1 LHFDRIVVTN
11 KNSHGMNEKVHKMS
25 KYPKIPG
32 ATIRRLS
39 NYLKALED
47 LESKNEKV
55 ASSALL
61 AEICNV
67 NAAQVR
73 KDFAYFG
80 EFGIRGMGY
89 NVKELKFHIKE
100 ILGVNREWRIAVIG
114 IGNMGSALLVYKDF
128 LKQNYKI
135 VAAFDIDPVSVIG
148 RISERMGKPVEILHV
163 DMLKEVIKARNIEI
177 GIITT
182 PPGAAQQIADL
193 LSETEI
199 KGILNFAPLPVRS
212 HGNIPLRNIFF
223 TAALDNLVYYL
234 SN

>member
-1 LHFDRIVVTN
+1 VEQERSGRGFVKTA
-11 KNSHGMNEKVHKMS
+11 
-25 KYPKIPG
+25 KYPKIPE

-47 LESKNEKV
+47 LEIKGEKV
-55 ASSALL
+55 ASSALI
-61 AEICNV
+61 ASICSV

-100 ILGVNREWRIAVIG
+100 ILGINRVWRIAVIG

-148 RISERMGKPVEILHV
+148 RISERMGKPVEILHI
-163 DMLKEVIKARNIEI
+163 DTLKEVAPPPPPPPPP
-177 GIITT
+177 ITT
-182 PPGAAQQIADL
+182 SPQGAQKVANL
-193 LSETEI
+193 LVEANV
-199 KGILNFAPLPVRS
+199 KGILNFSPSPVTVPKQ
-212 HGNIPLRNIFF
+212 IKLRNIFF

>member
-1 LHFDRIVVTN
+1 
-11 KNSHGMNEKVHKMS
+11 MA

-32 ATIRRLS
+32 ATVRRLS
-39 NYLKALED
+39 NYLKCLED
-47 LESKNEKV
+47 LETKNEKV

-61 AEICNV
+61 ATICNV

-89 NVKELKFHIKE
+89 NIKELEYHIKE

-128 LKQNYKI
+128 LKQNYRI
-135 VAAFDIDPVSVIG
+135 VAAFDIDPVKVIG
-148 RISERMGKPVEILHV
+148 QISEKMGKPVEILP
-163 DMLKEVIKARNIEI
+163 MERLKEVIETRNVEI
-177 GIITT
+177 GIITA
-182 PPGAAQQIADL
+182 PPGEAQKVADL
-193 LSETEI
+193 LADANI
-199 KGILNFAPLPVRS
+199 KGILNFSPAPVRAVDPV
-212 HGNIPLRNIFF
+212 IVRNVFF

-234 SN
+234 TN

>member
-1 LHFDRIVVTN
+1 
-11 KNSHGMNEKVHKMS
+11 MA
-25 KYPKIPG
+25 KYPKFPG
-32 ATIRRLS
+32 ASIRRLS
-39 NYLKALED
+39 NYLKVVED

-100 ILGVNREWRIAVIG
+100 ILGINREWRIAVVG

-163 DMLKEVIKARNIEI
+163 DRLKEVIKARNIEI

-182 PPGAAQQIADL
+182 PPEAAQQIADL
-193 LSETEI
+193 LSETEV
-199 KGILNFAPLPVRS
+199 KGILNFAPSPVRA
-212 HGNIPLRNIFF
+212 HGNVPLKNVFF

>member
-1 LHFDRIVVTN
+1 M
-11 KNSHGMNEKVHKMS
+11 G
-25 KYPKIPG
+25 KYPKIPE

-39 NYLKALED
+39 NYLKCLED

-61 AEICNV
+61 ASMCNV

-89 NVKELKFHIKE
+89 NVKELKYHIKE
-100 ILGVNREWRIAVIG
+100 ILGINREWRIAVIG

-128 LKQNYKI
+128 LKQNYNI
-135 VAAFDIDPVSVIG
+135 VAAFDIDPAKVIG
-148 RISERMGKPVEILHV
+148 HISERMGRPVEILHI
-163 DMLKEVIKARNIEI
+163 DRLKEVVDARNIEI

-182 PPGAAQQIADL
+182 PPQEAQKVADQL
-193 LSETEI
+193 VEANV
-199 KGILNFAPLPVRS
+199 KGILNFSPAPVRA
-212 HGNIPLRNIFF
+212 PEKVKLRNLFF
-223 TAALDNLVYYL
+223 TSALDNLVYYL
-234 SN
+234 TN

>member
-1 LHFDRIVVTN
+1 
-11 KNSHGMNEKVHKMS
+11 
-25 KYPKIPG
+25 
-32 ATIRRLS
+32 
-39 NYLKALED
+39 
-47 LESKNEKV
+47 
-55 ASSALL
+55 
-61 AEICNV
+61 
-67 NAAQVR
+67 
-73 KDFAYFG
+73 
-80 EFGIRGMGY
+80 MGY

-100 ILGVNREWRIAVIG
+100 ILGINREWRIAVVG

-163 DMLKEVIKARNIEI
+163 DRLKEVIKARNIEI
-177 GIITT
+177 GIIST
-182 PPGAAQQIADL
+182 PPEAAQQIADM

-199 KGILNFAPLPVRS
+199 KGILNFAPSPVRA
-212 HGNIPLRNIFF
+212 HGNVPLKNVFF

>member
-1 LHFDRIVVTN
+1 MIN
-11 KNSHGMNEKVHKMS
+11 KEKIFKRNRKMA
-25 KYPKIPG
+25 KYTKIPE

-39 NYLKALED
+39 NYLKCLGD
-47 LESKNEKV
+47 LETKNERV
-55 ASSALL
+55 ASSALI
-61 AEICNV
+61 ANICNV

-89 NVKELKFHIKE
+89 NVKELKRNIKE
-100 ILGVNREWRIAVIG
+100 ILGINREWRIAVVG

-135 VAAFDIDPVSVIG
+135 VAAFDVQPERVIG
-148 RISERMGKPVEILHV
+148 HISERVGRPVEILHV
-163 DMLKEVIKARNIEI
+163 ERLKEVVKARNIEI

-182 PPGAAQQIADL
+182 PPQEAQKVADWL
-193 LSETEI
+193 VDANI
-199 KGILNFAPLPVRS
+199 KGILNLSPSPVRTPE
-212 HGNIPLRNIFF
+212 NVKLRNLFF
-223 TAALDNLVYYL
+223 TSALDNLVYYL

>member
-1 LHFDRIVVTN
+1 
-11 KNSHGMNEKVHKMS
+11 MA
-25 KYPKIPG
+25 KYPKIPE

-39 NYLKALED
+39 NYLKCIGD

-55 ASSALL
+55 ASSALI
-61 AEICNV
+61 ATICNV

-89 NVKELKFHIKE
+89 NVKELIFHIKE
-100 ILGVNREWRIAVIG
+100 ILGINRVWRIAVVG

-148 RISERMGKPVEILHV
+148 RISERMGKPVEILHI
-163 DMLKEVIKARNIEI
+163 DTLKEAVRTRNIEI
-177 GIITT
+177 GIITV
-182 PPGAAQQIADL
+182 PPQEAQKVANL
-193 LSETEI
+193 LVEANV
-199 KGILNFAPLPVRS
+199 KGILNFSPSPVTVPKQ
-212 HGNIPLRNIFF
+212 IKLRNIFF
-223 TAALDNLVYYL
+223 TAALDNLVY
-234 SN
+234 

>member
-1 LHFDRIVVTN
+1 
-11 KNSHGMNEKVHKMS
+11 MA
-25 KYPKIPG
+25 KYTKIPE

-39 NYLKALED
+39 NYLKCLGD

-55 ASSALL
+55 ASSALI
-61 AEICNV
+61 ATICNV

-100 ILGVNREWRIAVIG
+100 ILGINRVWRIAVIG

-148 RISERMGKPVEILHV
+148 RISERMGKPVEILHI
-163 DMLKEVIKARNIEI
+163 DTLKEVVKARNIEI
-177 GIITT
+177 GIITV
-182 PPGAAQQIADL
+182 PPQGAQKVANL
-193 LSETEI
+193 LVEANV
-199 KGILNFAPLPVRS
+199 KGILNFSPSPVTVPKQ
-212 HGNIPLRNIFF
+212 IKLRNIFF